1 MKAEVCNFAEGVTTA
16 WVFFMYFKLN
26 KWYQIAKKRKASHV
40 LHILADP
47 I

>member
-16 WVFFMYFKLN
+16 WVFFKLN